1 MISDSAT
8 IKNKHGIHVRPSR
21 VISDDLS
28 SYEGQIMFTAN
39 DICINT
45 MNMINILCL
54 GLKEGDVVDI
64 TLEGPEEEHMLQ
76 RIIELLEREY
86 DFPDAG
92 N

>member
-1 MISDSAT
+1 
-8 IKNKHGIHVRPSR
+8 
-21 VISDDLS
+21 
-28 SYEGQIMFTAN
+28 MFTAN